1 MWELAHNHYE
11 LINIVQRNFNVLIM
25 LQLDYETNNSFKK
38 EPKDVGQLMGTRV
51 GPITTHLKEKNIS
64 CHILPICLHA
74 WFGCDLHHHF
84 LYVK

>member
-1 MWELAHNHYE
+1 
-11 LINIVQRNFNVLIM
+11 M

-74 WFGCDLHHHF
+74 
-84 LYVK
+84 